1 MNGEYMEKEKIY
13 AEVNS
18 REKAESIRA
27 WLEEHR
33 ARDVAFFDLQ
43 GTNPLAEI
51 MAVVSATS
59 VRHARSLA
67 DGLLELCRERNFEF
81 LRMEGYQTGL
91 WILVDLNDV
100 IVHIMQEAERD
111 IYHLESLWR
120 DAERL
125 PDVPSA
131 S

>member
-1 MNGEYMEKEKIY
+1 
-13 AEVNS
+13 
-18 REKAESIRA
+18 
-27 WLEEHR
+27 
-33 ARDVAFFDLQ
+33 
-43 GTNPLAEI
+43 